1 MAVSQGNMGA
11 TWAGAFF
18 SQVAAAKLLG
28 LVIALRRGAGVA
40 HGTVKEKHTDET
52 HITSKGHEVNIW
64 EPVWWSSRCSH
75 NISRSRAYIMDF
87 TTCHMSVQV
96 TRKADESNPAYVI
109 QSDKSKNPVLK
120 KGTELYRDGE
130 LEDAQ

>member
-1 MAVSQGNMGA
+1 MYAS
-11 TWAGAFF
+11 
-18 SQVAAAKLLG
+18 
-28 LVIALRRGAGVA
+28 
-40 HGTVKEKHTDET
+40 
-52 HITSKGHEVNIW
+52 
-64 EPVWWSSRCSH
+64 
-75 NISRSRAYIMDF
+75 
-87 TTCHMSVQV
+87 QV